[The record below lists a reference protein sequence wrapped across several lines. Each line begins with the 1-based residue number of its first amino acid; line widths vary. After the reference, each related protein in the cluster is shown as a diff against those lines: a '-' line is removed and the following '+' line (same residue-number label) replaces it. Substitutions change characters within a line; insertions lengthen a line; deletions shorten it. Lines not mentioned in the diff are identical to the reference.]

1 MDLDKESLKIL
12 TSYIDEPWVPKYSNG
27 AEYYYTIK
35 GLRKDIQG
43 FSAVDVIKKDLKYGS
58 VGGEQFA
65 IGSAPVSLK
74 KIGIIES
81 VGKLKAFAG
90 EMKAFILAN
99 EIQSAF
105 VLAVPEDGLSK
116 QIVTATSAEDWKH
129 IKGDFEN
136 TIASDK
142 MYGDFALNGRR
153 IKWPVDGVGEELEHE
168 GFVYSLFEFN
178 KDASR
183 KQVLPA
189 VQDFFAS
196 HPRATRGA
204 AQKSRG
210 AGRSLPEFVGYVKTQ
225 VAAQIESGSGKVPVV
240 MGNEAGDLDSMASAL
255 VLAYFKS
262 EHDGCAVF
270 PVINVPRDE
279 LRLRKDNCEVF
290 SVANISQ
297 EDLIFITEIPL
308 EKLASDGRLQL
319 TIVDHN
325 ELSPR
330 QDFLAKSVVAIL
342 DHHKDAGLYKDT
354 VGKDGRRNVQF
365 PNGSATSLI
374 AEVLNKDD
382 DGKAVLADPS
392 ANLLLQST
400 IMLDTD
406 NLTNRA
412 KTENLDRAGLEVLKS
427 AVTSE
432 PWAPKYSA
440 RAEYYEKIK
449 VLRQDIE
456 GFSAVDV
463 IKKDLKHGSVGGEQF
478 AIGSAPVS
486 LEKIGIVESLH
497 TLKAFAGEMK
507 SFIQA
512 NEIQLAFVL
521 ATVDGG
527 DYKQIVTATS
537 AEEWAH
543 IKEGFGQTIASDQEY
558 GGIALKGRRA
568 KWPVEGVGEE
578 LAHEGFVYSVF
589 EFVKAA
595 SRKQILPAVQ
605 DFFAN
610 HARAKRGAAWDA
622 RRTPP
627 PSPLAGGTALDLE
640 RPRT

>member
-1 MDLDKESLKIL
+1 MLDTDNLTNRAKTENLDKAGLKIL
-12 TSYIDEPWVPKYSNG
+12 TSAVTSEPWAPKYSAR
-27 AEYYYTIK
+27 AEYYKKIK
-35 GLRKDIQG
+35 GLRQDIEG

-58 VGGEQFA
+58 VGGDQFA

-74 KIGIIES
+74 KIGIVES
-81 VGKLKAFAG
+81 LYTLKAFAG
-90 EMKAFILAN
+90 EMRSFIQAN

-105 VLAVPEDGLSK
+105 VLAPADEGDYK
-116 QIVTATSAEDWKH
+116 QIVTATSAEEWAH
-129 IKGDFEN
+129 IKEGFGQ

-142 MYGDFALNGRR
+142 EYGGIALKGRR
-153 IKWPVDGVGEELEHE
+153 ASWPVEGVGEELAHE
-168 GFVYSLFEFN
+168 GFVYSVFEFV
-178 KDASR
+178 KAASR
-183 KQVLPA
+183 KQILPA
-189 VQDFFAS
+189 VQDFFAN
-196 HPRATRGA
+196 HPKAERGA
-204 AQKSRG
+204 ARG
-210 AGRSLPEFVGYVKTQ
+210 ARRSLPEFVTYVKAQ
-225 VAAQIESGSGKVPVV
+225 VARIGSGSGKVAVV

-255 VLAYFKS
+255 VLAYYKS
-262 EHDGCAVF
+262 EHEGCAVF

-290 SVANISQ
+290 SVANIAQ
-297 EDLIFITEIPL
+297 KDLIFINEIPL
-308 EKLASDGRLQL
+308 KKLASDGRLQL

-354 VGKDGRRNVQF
+354 VGSDGRRNVQF

-382 DGKAVLADPS
+382 DGKAVLADRS

-406 NLTNRA
+406 NLKNQA

-463 IKKDLKHGSVGGEQF
+463 IKKDLKYGSVGGEQF

-486 LEKIGIVESLH
+486 LEKIGIVESLDK
-497 TLKAFAGEMK
+497 LKAFAGEMK

-512 NEIQLAFVL
+512 NGIQSAFVL
-521 ATVDGG
+521 AAADEGP
-527 DYKQIVTATS
+527 YKQI
-537 AEEWAH
+537 
-543 IKEGFGQTIASDQEY
+543 
-558 GGIALKGRRA
+558 
-568 KWPVEGVGEE
+568 
-578 LAHEGFVYSVF
+578 
-589 EFVKAA
+589 
-595 SRKQILPAVQ
+595 
-605 DFFAN
+605 
-610 HARAKRGAAWDA
+610 
-622 RRTPP
+622 
-627 PSPLAGGTALDLE
+627 
-640 RPRT
+640 